1 MTMIRTKYSPNP
13 LDILD
18 GKQKLKGKQTIL
30 IVCAHP
36 DDETLFGGCLF
47 SRFKDIHLL
56 YLTDGAP
63 QDMKEA
69 LESGFNSR
77 EDYAITRK
85 IELFRALRIAGV
97 SPDKINFIE
106 ITDQET
112 SYYLT
117 DIVFKVADYIL
128 QLSPDI
134 IFTHP
139 YEGGHPDHDSA
150 SFAVHAAVRMLYR
163 KNLPVPEI
171 FEFSSYNNQNDSI
184 SAYRFINE
192 NDSEVR
198 TAILTD
204 EEAYLKTKMLELFT
218 TQSKMI
224 KNFPIGREKYR
235 RAINYKFLT
244 PPHEGPLY
252 YELMNWNMTGEK
264 WRALAK
270 ESVENL
276 GLTGIL

>member
-18 GKQKLKGKQTIL
+18 GKQKLKGKQTVM

-36 DDETLFGGCLF
+36 DDETLFGGCIF

-69 LESGFNSR
+69 VESGFSSR
-77 EDYAITRK
+77 EDYSITRK
-85 IELFRALRIAGV
+85 IELFRALRMAGI
-97 SPDKINFIE
+97 SPDKINFME

-150 SFAVHAAVRMLYR
+150 SFAVHAAVRMLQR
-163 KNLPVPEI
+163 KNLPIPEI
-171 FEFSSYNNQNDSI
+171 YEFSSYHNNNGVM
-184 SAYRFINE
+184 SAYAFLNE
-192 NDSEVR
+192 EEDQVR
-198 TAILTD
+198 TAVLTD
-204 EEAYLKTKMLELFT
+204 EEAYLKTKMLEHFT
-218 TQSKMI
+218 TQSGVI
-224 KNFPIGREKYR
+224 KNFPIGQEKYR
-235 RAINYKFLT
+235 KARSYKFLT
-244 PPHEGPLY
+244 PPHEGLMY
-252 YELMNWNMTGEK
+252 YELMGWNITGEK
-264 WRALAK
+264 WRTLAK
-270 ESVENL
+270 ETIENL
-276 GLTGIL
+276 GLTGLL

>member
-18 GKQKLKGKQTIL
+18 GKQKLKGKQTVL

-36 DDETLFGGCLF
+36 DDETLFGGCIF

-69 LESGFNSR
+69 MDSGFNSR
-77 EDYAITRK
+77 EDYSITRK
-85 IELFRALRIAGV
+85 IELFRALRMAGIP
-97 SPDKINFIE
+97 PDKINFME

-112 SYYLT
+112 PYYLT

-150 SFAVHAAVRMLYR
+150 AFSVHAAVRMLQR

-171 FEFSSYNNQNDSI
+171 YEFSSYYNNKGSM
-184 SAYRFINE
+184 SVYSFLNE
-192 NDSEVR
+192 DEGEIR
-198 TAILTD
+198 TAELTD
-204 EEAYLKTKMLELFT
+204 EEAYLKTKMLEHFI
-218 TQSKMI
+218 TQSNVI
-224 KNFPIGREKYR
+224 KNFPIEHEKYR
-235 RAINYKFLT
+235 KALNYKFLA
-244 PPHEGPLY
+244 PPHEGPVY
-252 YELMNWNMTGEK
+252 YELMDWGITGEK

-270 ESVENL
+270 ESIENL
-276 GLTGIL
+276 GLTGLL